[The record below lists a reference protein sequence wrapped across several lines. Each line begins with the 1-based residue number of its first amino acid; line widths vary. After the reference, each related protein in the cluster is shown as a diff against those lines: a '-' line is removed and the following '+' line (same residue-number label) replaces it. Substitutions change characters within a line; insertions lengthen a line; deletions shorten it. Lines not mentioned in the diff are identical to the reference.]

1 MPLGYKYAER
11 DVDSFVDWSAV
22 GKNLSDALA
31 TEAQDR
37 RDKIQAF
44 EDQNLKDIDFL
55 NRAPQGKYEPA
66 NKFTNTFAHD
76 VKEQNAINYKLLRS
90 GKLDPR
96 QFTLNRQNMMNGTNQ
111 LFDLQKTYQSEF
123 DKRMEGIQA
132 GDLQALNIANMEYV
146 EMFGDFSK
154 SKGIINPLDGTV
166 NIGIMAP
173 NPKTGVM
180 ELTKDVM
187 PVSVAMGKLKT
198 EIKTFKVDDEI
209 NNSIKAFGDRK
220 EAIYNAATI
229 TGAGTITELTGIG
242 ALEKYPKIKGF
253 QNTITEFN
261 KAVDGT
267 IASYFS
273 NSYHLSSV
281 LTENLGKYN
290 AKSYVYD
297 KDIAAK
303 DKTKLLLKID
313 PSTGI
318 PVLDESAPH
327 FAEQKKEAEA
337 WVRTQI
343 MNRLDSERKI
353 STTSQLSQ
361 LRDKSDRTRDEERER
376 KEASNLADQIAN
388 VIKGSAEEVS
398 DSLNYFAGLG
408 VKVRRTTDALYIEQL
423 QPDGKTIK
431 EIPYYFSKDGKLS
444 NPVQFGKSLISA
456 VNKKGLGED
465 FVAEEL
471 AKKIKPNS
479 AINTVSIGSGY
490 SRIRDTPKVFA
501 DKVLKSKMPFGFD
514 YNVFVNKKNVEEAM
528 PILQEQLGKI
538 PGLKITPDETMGFN
552 GVTFQIT
559 GAPVLKLNTNE
570 GQGMAKTHYESLMKY
585 LNDNLPIDVKEQI
598 LGPDTTEAEAAKAEK
613 KTTGVNYGSKG

>member
-11 DVDSFVDWSAV
+11 DTDSFVDWSAV
-22 GKNLSDALA
+22 GKNLSSALA

-44 EDQNLKDIDFL
+44 EDQNLKDIDYL
-55 NRAPQGKYEPA
+55 NRAPQGKYEPG

-111 LFDLQKTYQSEF
+111 LFDLQKTYQEEF

-166 NIGIMAP
+166 NIGIMAL

-187 PVSVAMGKLKT
+187 PVSVAMGKLRT

-209 NNSIKAFGDRK
+209 NKSIAAFGDRK
-220 EAIYNAATI
+220 EAIYSAAT
-229 TGAGTITELTGIG
+229 TSGAGTITELTGVG
-242 ALEKYPKIKGF
+242 ALEKYPQFK
-253 QNTITEFN
+253 NAITEFN

-267 IASYFS
+267 IAGYFS
-273 NSYHLSSV
+273 GNAYNVSSV
-281 LTENLGKYN
+281 LTENTGKYN

-303 DKTKLLLKID
+303 DPTKLLLKID
-313 PSTGI
+313 SSTGL

-327 FAEQKKEAEA
+327 YAAQKKEAEG

-343 MNRLDSERKI
+343 MNRLDSERKVT
-353 STTSQLSQ
+353 TTSQLSQ
-361 LRDKSDRTRDEERER
+361 LRGPSDRELDEKRER
-376 KEASNLADQIAN
+376 DEASNLADQIAN
-388 VIKGSAEEVS
+388 VIKGSAEQVS

-431 EIPYYFSKDGKLS
+431 EIPYYFSKNGKLS

-528 PILQEQLGKI
+528 PLLQEQLGKI
-538 PGLKITPDETMGFN
+538 PGLKITPDETRGFN
-552 GVTFQIT
+552 GVTFQIK

-570 GQGMAKTHYESLMKY
+570 SEGMAKTHYENLMKY
-585 LNDNLPIDVKEQI
+585 LNDNLSVDVKAQV
-598 LGPDTTEAEAAKAEK
+598 LGPDTTEAEAAKAEQ

>member
-11 DVDSFVDWSAV
+11 DTDSFVDWSAV
-22 GKNLSDALA
+22 GKNLSSALA

-44 EDQNLKDIDFL
+44 EDQNLKDIDYL
-55 NRAPQGKYEPA
+55 NRAPQGKYEPG

-111 LFDLQKTYQSEF
+111 LFDLQKTYQEEF

-166 NIGIMAP
+166 NIGIMAL

-209 NNSIKAFGDRK
+209 NKSIAAFGDRK
-220 EAIYNAATI
+220 EAIYSAAT
-229 TGAGTITELTGIG
+229 TSGAGTITELTGVG
-242 ALEKYPKIKGF
+242 ALEKYPQFK
-253 QNTITEFN
+253 NAITEFN

-267 IASYFS
+267 IAGYFS
-273 NSYHLSSV
+273 GNAYNVSSV
-281 LTENLGKYN
+281 LTENTGKYN

-303 DKTKLLLKID
+303 DPTKLLLKID
-313 PSTGI
+313 SSTGL

-327 FAEQKKEAEA
+327 YAAQKKEAEG

-353 STTSQLSQ
+353 STTEQSRE
-361 LRDKSDRTRDEERER
+361 LRGEEEWQAKRRDENED
-376 KEASNLADQIAN
+376 ANNLAKQISY
-388 VIKGSAEEVS
+388 VIKGSATDVAS
-398 DSLNYFAGLG
+398 SLKYFAGLG
-408 VKVRRTTDALYIEQL
+408 VPIRRTKDAIFVTQL
-423 QPDGKTIK
+423 QADGKTTK
-431 EIPYYFSKDGKLS
+431 EIPYYFSENGKLA
-444 NPVQFGKSLISA
+444 NPLKFGESLISA
-456 VNKKGLGED
+456 VNSKGVRED
-465 FVAEEL
+465 LVSKQL
-471 AKKIKPNS
+471 KRYINPNS
-479 AINTVSIGSGY
+479 TINTQSEGEGY
-490 SRIRDTPKVFA
+490 SQVRDTKTEFA
-501 DKVLKSKMPFGFD
+501 DKVLTSEKPFGFD
-514 YNVFVNKKNVEEAM
+514 YNVFVDKKNVKEAM
-528 PILQEQLGKI
+528 PILQAQLGKI
-538 PGLKITPDETMGFN
+538 PGLKISPAQRLGDN
-552 GVTFQIT
+552 DVTFKI
-559 GAPVLKLNTNE
+559 GANPPLVLNTNE
-570 GQGMAKTHYESLMKY
+570 GEGLAQTHYNNLMKY
-585 LNDNLPIDVKEQI
+585 LNDYLPDDVKSKL
-598 LGPDTTEAEAAKAEK
+598 LGSDTKEAEARAASQNKPNY
-613 KTTGVNYGSKG
+613 KTK